1 MRCASSTGK
10 VTTGGSISPSRYRKR
25 NARRRTCGLGVA
37 QDLGLC
43 RPFGRK
49 GPIFRPDACFVG
61 VFVAADRNP
70 TLVTQLGSPPL
81 RRLRRDNAAWQ
92 GKVSYGKKRF
102 ILPDAGGMPQ
112 QIDGVLTKFG
122 VPFSVMI
129 ATLSAISHSSSSVP
143 VSTGRLDPLAVHR
156 RMMKA
161 KRR

>member
-1 MRCASSTGK
+1 
-10 VTTGGSISPSRYRKR
+10 
-25 NARRRTCGLGVA
+25 
-37 QDLGLC
+37 
-43 RPFGRK
+43 
-49 GPIFRPDACFVG
+49 
-61 VFVAADRNP
+61 
-70 TLVTQLGSPPL
+70 
-81 RRLRRDNAAWQ
+81 
-92 GKVSYGKKRF
+92 
-102 ILPDAGGMPQ
+102 MPQ